1 MKVPVLILNAMIFLV
16 FLIFFG
22 FLGTWESQHQC
33 GINKVK
39 EITANMK
46 YMRITLHT
54 ECRAYSK
61 LETSL

>member
-39 EITANMK
+39 EN
-46 YMRITLHT
+46 Y
-54 ECRAYSK
+54 C
-61 LETSL
+61 